1 MAENQKIA
9 LVTGAGSGIGKAAAV
24 SLAAAGFT
32 LVLAGRKSILL
43 AAVRDELLALAP
55 ARSHM
60 AISADVTSVESVA
73 ALFAKVRETF
83 GRLDVLFN
91 NAGAFMP
98 GTSLEEVTVEQWTSL
113 IATNLTGA
121 FLCTRE
127 AFRIMKDQDPR
138 GGRIIN
144 NGSISAHVP
153 RPGSAAYTASKH
165 GATGLTRSTSLDGRK
180 YNIACG
186 QIDVGN
192 AATEPTQQMKEGVPQ
207 ANGTMAAEPTF
218 DPAEVGRAVA
228 YMAGLPLD
236 VNVQFMTIMATR
248 MPYIGRG

>member
-1 MAENQKIA
+1 MAENETIA

-24 SLAAAGFT
+24 SLAANGFT
-32 LVLAGRKSILL
+32 VVLAGRKAVPL
-43 AAVRDELLALAP
+43 AAVREELLALTP
-55 ARSHM
+55 ARRHL
-60 AISADVTSVESVA
+60 AISADVTSAESVA

-91 NAGAFMP
+91 NAGAFVP
-98 GTSLEEVTVEQWTSL
+98 GASLEDVTVEQWTRL
-113 IATNLTGA
+113 IATNLTGV

-127 AFRIMKDQDPR
+127 AFRIMKDQIPQ

-144 NGSISAHVP
+144 NGSISAQVP

-165 GATGLTRSTSLDGRK
+165 GVTGLTRSTSLDGRK

-192 AATEPTQQMKEGVPQ
+192 AATEPVQRMKEGVPQ
-207 ANGTMAAEPTF
+207 ANGAIAAEPTF

-228 YMAGLPLD
+228 YMASLPLD
-236 VNVQFMTIMATR
+236 VNVQFMTIMATK